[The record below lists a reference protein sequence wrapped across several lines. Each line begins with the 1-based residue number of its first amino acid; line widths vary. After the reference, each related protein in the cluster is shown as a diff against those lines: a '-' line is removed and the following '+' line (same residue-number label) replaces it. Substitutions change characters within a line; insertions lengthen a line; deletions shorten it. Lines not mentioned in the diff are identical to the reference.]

1 MGFSLTKLGEH
12 TEKRVF
18 EVYGQVL
25 TYEFRPAVLT
35 KPLQRRLQQLEDLDE
50 AARAEFEREHE
61 AWEEAGVEGDEPVYD
76 QSPALDELCAI
87 TRQVIAAWDM
97 EADGVPVPVADV
109 RERVED
115 GTIPLLL
122 LFKVFG
128 DAIQGGQEVPK
139 RGGRRGR

>member
-1 MGFSLTKLGEH
+1 MGFSLDRLGEH

-18 EVYGQVL
+18 EIYEQKLV
-25 TYEFRPAVLT
+25 YEFRPAALT
-35 KPLQRRLQQLEDLDE
+35 KPLQRRLQQLEDLDR
-50 AARAEFEREHE
+50 AARAEFDREYE
-61 AWEEAGVEGDEPVYD
+61 AWEEAGGEGEEPVYD

-87 TRQVIAAWDM
+87 TQKVIAAWDI
-97 EADGVPVPVADV
+97 EADGKPVPVDQV

-128 DAIQGGQEVPK
+128 DAIAGGQEVPK